1 MPVQKFSAM
10 DPSGSWNMDA
20 RDQAAMWNADRG
32 DRINMWQQNRMDQ
45 RSQDDWRKD
54 VALKQL
60 GLTEKGMNW
69 NREDTAAERAA
80 KYGFM
85 GEELGLRRDESAAN
99 RGLQERGFSLQER
112 GFSLQERGMNMQLSE
127 AERLAQERANKAAS
141 KAKLRE
147 RFTTGPG
154 MEGMDPQAAAYLR
167 MVAETGDDETL
178 AAMLPQIA
186 ARPLEQKFRR
196 EDQRSAAAEDAAARL
211 EGGQFTG
218 EREAQVLRSQAQRG
232 GMKDVAVGRGKMQA
246 ASNVMAQPEFG
257 QAVETL
263 RSQLRSIPDVYKMG
277 TQEGA
282 AVGAILTQAIEALA
296 GELAKQFGTD
306 PRQLAQLMYAEVS
319 KGAPGQERG
328 FWSSLRRGIS
338 ETATLGFAETQN
350 EAAQRL
356 LAERFAQ

>member
-20 RDQAAMWNADRG
+20 RDQTAMWNADRG
-32 DRINMWQQNRMDQ
+32 DRINMWQTNRMDQ

-54 VALKQL
+54 VALRTLDLDREKYQGGRQDLKDRDAAYYDFEGKRL
-60 GLTEKGMNW
+60 GQDQYRWEARDTREQSEFDLRLNEAKRLAKE
-69 NREDTAAERAA
+69 REDRA
-80 KYGFM
+80 
-85 GEELGLRRDESAAN
+85 
-99 RGLQERGFSLQER
+99 
-112 GFSLQERGMNMQLSE
+112 LS
-127 AERLAQERANKAAS
+127 KS
-141 KAKLRE
+141 KLRE

-178 AAMLPQIA
+178 SAMLPQIA

-218 EREAQVLRSQAQRG
+218 EREAQRLRSVAQRG
-232 GMKDVAVGRGKMQA
+232 GMKDVAVGRGQLQA
-246 ASNVMAQPEFG
+246 ASNVTAQPEFG

-282 AVGAILTQAIEALA
+282 AVGAILTQAIESQAA
-296 GELAKQFGTD
+296 ELAKQFGTD
-306 PRQLAQLMYAEVS
+306 PRQLAQLLYAEVS

-328 FWSSLRRGIS
+328 FWSGLGRGIS
-338 ETATLGFAETQN
+338 EVATAGFAETQN

>member
-20 RDQAAMWNADRG
+20 RDQTAMWNADRG
-32 DRINMWQQNRMDQ
+32 DRINMWQTNRMDQ

-60 GLTEKGMNW
+60 GLSEKMYTGG
-69 NREDTAAERAA
+69 REDSAAERAA
-80 KYGFM
+80 KYGF
-85 GEELGLRRDESAAN
+85 EEKRLAADEAQ
-99 RGLQERGFSLQER
+99 RGWERGYKDDEFNWNKAFDQVKLDEMSELQK
-112 GFSLQERGMNMQLSE
+112 
-127 AERLAQERANKAAS
+127 ERAGKRTAREN
-141 KAKLRE
+141 LRT

-232 GMKDVAVGRGKMQA
+232 GMKDVAAGRGQMQA

-282 AVGAILTQAIEALA
+282 AVGAILTQAIESQAA
-296 GELAKQFGTD
+296 ELAKQFGTD
-306 PRQLAQLMYAEVS
+306 PRQLAQLLYAEVS
-319 KGAPGQERG
+319 KNAPGQERG
-328 FWSSLRRGIS
+328 FWSGLGRGIS
-338 ETATLGFAETQN
+338 EVATAGFAETQN

>member
-20 RDQAAMWNADRG
+20 RDQTAMWNADRG
-32 DRINMWQQNRMDQ
+32 DRINMWQTNRMDQ

-85 GEELGLRRDESAAN
+85 GEELGLRRQSMESDNDYRKRMIA
-99 RGLQERGFSLQER
+99 LQESDPNRKMGSYALEKMKGR
-112 GFSLQERGMNMQLSE
+112 DTARSNLRT
-127 AERLAQERANKAAS
+127 RIAS
-141 KAKLRE
+141 GQGLE
-147 RFTTGPG
+147 N
-154 MEGMDPQAAAYLR
+154 MDPQAAAYLR
-167 MVAETGDDETL
+167 MVAETGDDDTL
-178 AAMLPQIA
+178 SAMLPQIA

-211 EGGQFTG
+211 EAGQFTG

-232 GMKDVAVGRGKMQA
+232 GMKDVAVGRGQMQA
-246 ASNVMAQPEFG
+246 ASNVTAQPEFG

-282 AVGAILTQAIEALA
+282 AVGAILTQAIEAQA
-296 GELAKQFGTD
+296 GELARQFGTD
-306 PRQLAQLMYAEVS
+306 PRQLAQLLYAEVS

-328 FWSSLRRGIS
+328 FWSGLGRGIS
-338 ETATLGFAETQN
+338 EVATAGFAETQN

>member
-10 DPSGSWNMDA
+10 DPSGPWNMDA
-20 RDQAAMWNADRG
+20 RDQTAMWNADRG
-32 DRINMWQQNRMDQ
+32 DRINMWQTNRMDQ
-45 RSQDDWRKD
+45 RGQDDWRKE

-85 GEELGLRRDESAAN
+85 GEELGLRRQGMESDNDYRKRMIA
-99 RGLQERGFSLQER
+99 LQESDPNRQMGSYALEKMKGR
-112 GFSLQERGMNMQLSE
+112 DTARSNLRT
-127 AERLAQERANKAAS
+127 RIAS
-141 KAKLRE
+141 GQGLE
-147 RFTTGPG
+147 N
-154 MEGMDPQAAAYLR
+154 MDPQAAAYLR
-167 MVAETGDDETL
+167 MVAETGDDDTL
-178 AAMLPQIA
+178 SAMLPQIA

-211 EGGQFTG
+211 EAGQFTG

-232 GMKDVAVGRGKMQA
+232 GMKDVAVGRGQMQA
-246 ASNVMAQPEFG
+246 ASNVTAQPEFG

-282 AVGAILTQAIEALA
+282 AVGAILTQAIEAQA

-306 PRQLAQLMYAEVS
+306 PRQLAQLLYAEVS

-328 FWSSLRRGIS
+328 FWSGLAPGIS
-338 ETATLGFAETQN
+338 EFATAGFAETQN

-356 LAERFAQ
+356 LADEFAQ